1 MASASEV
8 GHNKNVA
15 NFNSGYQILEE
26 MGPLYNPSNVKIK
39 LQNLDPLRANLQTT
53 ITVLNQKIPL
63 YKNAVAAREQAFA
76 PISKL
81 MTRVASN
88 VKSLELSDTDKENIA
103 TQVKK
108 IRGDQKV
115 KKVNPETS
123 ETETIS
129 TSQMSYD
136 NRISNLDVLIN
147 QLSSHP
153 QYAPNEIDLQIA
165 TLQTLKTNLQ
175 TLSSSVHTAGNTI
188 ITARTNRNNA
198 LYNGE
203 NNIIKLVKDIKSYLK
218 SLGDSGKP
226 YYNAFVLLKFKD
238 KK

>member
-1 MASASEV
+1 MASTSEV

-26 MGPLYNPSNVKIK
+26 MGLLYNPSNVKIK
-39 LQNLDPLRANLQTT
+39 LQNLDPLRATLQTT

-63 YKNAVAAREQAFA
+63 YKNTVAAREQAFA

-81 MTRVASN
+81 MTRVVSN
-88 VKSLELSDTDKENIA
+88 VKSLELSDTEKENIA

-153 QYAPNEIDLQIA
+153 QYAPNEIDLQIV

-175 TLSSSVHTAGNTI
+175 TLSSSVNTAGNAI

-198 LYNGE
+198 LYNSE

>member
-1 MASASEV
+1 MASTSEV

-26 MGPLYNPSNVKIK
+26 MGLLYNPSNVKIK
-39 LQNLDPLRANLQTT
+39 LQNLDPLRATLQTT
-53 ITVLNQKIPL
+53 ITVLNQKIPP

-81 MTRVASN
+81 MTRVVSN
-88 VKSLELSDTDKENIA
+88 VKSLELSDTEKENIA

-147 QLSSHP
+147 QLSSYP
-153 QYAPNEIDLQIA
+153 QYAPNEIDLQIV

-175 TLSSSVHTAGNTI
+175 TLSSSVNTAGNAI

-198 LYNGE
+198 LYNSE